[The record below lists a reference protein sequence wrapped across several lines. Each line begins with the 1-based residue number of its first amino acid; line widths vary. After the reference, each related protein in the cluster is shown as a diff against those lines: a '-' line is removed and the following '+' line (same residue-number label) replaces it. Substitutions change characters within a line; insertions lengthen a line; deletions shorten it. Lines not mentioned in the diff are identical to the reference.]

1 METNLRAPVVLMQRF
16 AARLPAENDGVIVNI
31 LDQRV
36 WNPTEDFLSY
46 TVTKTALLGLT
57 RTLALDLAPR
67 IRVCGVGPG
76 PTLPNIHQD
85 TSGFDAQAAPVPLRR
100 GVDPTEIGDARSEER
115 RVGKEWFRKCRSRGS
130 TL

>member
-76 PTLPNIHQD
+76 PTL
-85 TSGFDAQAAPVPLRR
+85 
-100 GVDPTEIGDARSEER
+100 RSEEHTSELQSLMR
-115 RVGKEWFRKCRSRGS
+115 ISYAVFCLQKKNNNKQQ
-130 TL
+130 L